1 MLSSS
6 ADPPVIDQLREILA
20 GVTGR
25 AELLDLPAPT
35 PLLRAGAGLSSLAG
49 TLLLRQVRDRFGV
62 DVAGEDLNLDALAT
76 LATLTAFIEA
86 RAGAR

>member
-1 MLSSS
+1 
-6 ADPPVIDQLREILA
+6 
-20 GVTGR
+20 
-25 AELLDLPAPT
+25 
-35 PLLRAGAGLSSLAG
+35 
-49 TLLLRQVRDRFGV
+49 LRQVRDRFGV